1 MLFAFKNTKE
11 KQGEFYGMQLKVLW
25 DKMKSGS
32 ESPAISRNRQ
42 KFLDFCCACVKVIL
56 AVILCVLTI
65 SSVLV
70 TCTVDLNEVIHYEAD
85 KIYYHI
91 FFAAAVSLALIVCRH
106 IRNSLRGNW
115 MEKVFRD
122 LTKNIDFC
130 KVMVICHFVV
140 GIFWVVSTQVKPQAD
155 QMLCAEIAERQMF
168 SDYDFGDYVK
178 GGYMYNYPYQSG
190 LVLVLSIVFR
200 LFGGMNYVAFQICNV
215 FALLLFDIALLKI
228 IEYVESPAAKK
239 VGAVLV
245 FLCWPVLFYT
255 VFVYGNLMGLAF
267 SVAAM
272 CFEYRYFKKR
282 RLRDIVISSVFIGLA
297 VMMKSNYLIFLV
309 AMLIF
314 LVLDFIGSM
323 RKRTIL
329 FAVLAI
335 VCYLIGTKGPVTMMS
350 IRGNIDIDGGV
361 PMIGF
366 VSMGMRESELAP
378 GWWSG
383 YYNEALY
390 TQNNYDQDLAVAQAK
405 ADMSERVSEF
415 VSDPGYAA
423 DFFYKKMISQW
434 CEPTFEGIW
443 VNHYEK
449 GVTLSGII
457 DNLLNRELK
466 GTMEGFLNLYQ
477 TFIYWSALL
486 FVIMN
491 RKNNNVFLWLPG
503 TAVIGG
509 FLFHMIWEAKGQYTL
524 AYFVL
529 LIPYASIAAVQV
541 SKWVDD
547 RICPLLRGKKK
558 GNGRKVI

>member
-1 MLFAFKNTKE
+1 
-11 KQGEFYGMQLKVLW
+11 MQLKVLW

>member
-1 MLFAFKNTKE
+1 MFFRNTKE
-11 KQGEFYGMQLKVLW
+11 KQGEFYNMQIKGFLEKVK
-25 DKMKSGS
+25 DEA
-32 ESPAISRNRQ
+32 ESPAISRKRQ
-42 KFLDFCCACVKVIL
+42 KFLDFCCTCVKVIL
-56 AVILCVLTI
+56 AVVLCILTI
-65 SSVLV
+65 LSMLV
-70 TCTVDLNEVIHYEAD
+70 TCSVDMDEVIHYAPD

-91 FFAAAVSLALIVCRH
+91 LFAAAIFLLLIVCRH
-106 IRNSLRGNW
+106 VRNSLRGSW
-115 MEKVFRD
+115 LERGFRD

-130 KVMVICHFVV
+130 KVMVACHFII

-168 SDYDFGDYVK
+168 SDYDFGDYMQ

-190 LVLVLSIVFR
+190 LVLMISIVFR

-215 FALLLFDIALLKI
+215 LALLLFDIALLKI
-228 IEYVESPAAKK
+228 TEYMESPAAKK
-239 VGAVLV
+239 VGAVLI
-245 FLCWPVLFYT
+245 FLFWPLLFYT

-267 SVAAM
+267 SVAAI
-272 CFEYRYFKKR
+272 CFEYRYFRKR

-314 LVLDFIGSM
+314 LVLDFISSM

-335 VCYLIGTKGPVTMMS
+335 ACYLIGMKGPITYMT
-350 IRGNIDIDGGV
+350 IRGDLDIEGGV
-361 PMIGF
+361 PMIAF
-366 VSMGMRESELAP
+366 VSMGLRESELAP

-390 TQNNYDQDLAVAQAK
+390 TQNNYDQDLAIARAK
-405 ADMSERVSEF
+405 EDMSERFAEF
-415 VSDPGYAA
+415 ASDPGYTA
-423 DFFYKKMISQW
+423 DFFYKKMISEW

-457 DNLLNRELK
+457 DNILNRGLK
-466 GTMEGFLNLYQ
+466 DTVEGFLNLYQ
-477 TFIYWSALL
+477 TFIYWAALL
-486 FVIMN
+486 FVILN
-491 RKNNNVFLWLPG
+491 RKNNNVFLWIPG

-509 FLFHMIWEAKGQYTL
+509 FLFHMVWEAKGQYTL
-524 AYFVL
+524 SYFVL
-529 LIPYASIAAVQV
+529 LIPYAAIAAVQV

-558 GNGRKVI
+558 KGNV

>member
-1 MLFAFKNTKE
+1 
-11 KQGEFYGMQLKVLW
+11 MQLKVLW
-25 DKMKSGS
+25 DKMKIGS

-115 MEKVFRD
+115 LEKVFRD

-405 ADMSERVSEF
+405 ADMSERISEF

-486 FVIMN
+486 FVLMN